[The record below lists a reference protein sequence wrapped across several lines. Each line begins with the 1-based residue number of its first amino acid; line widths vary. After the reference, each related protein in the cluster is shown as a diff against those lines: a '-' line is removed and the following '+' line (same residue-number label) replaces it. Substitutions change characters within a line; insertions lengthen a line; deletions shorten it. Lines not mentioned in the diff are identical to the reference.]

1 MPEVLN
7 TILGTFFGALL
18 GIPAGFALNH
28 FWSKSVDRAR
38 RAQLLSVFK
47 RAIDQN
53 AYLVG
58 QIEEWLGKGGFPYFN
73 VDLPLLESTAS
84 LKYELLDAGLCQ
96 EIDHLRYELGHL
108 ARKVDLLLG
117 LEFNPSAKFAIS
129 SPVGS
134 IYNELRPK
142 LVESIQ
148 VHLQPIRKTLD
159 QLKGKL

>member
-7 TILGTFFGALL
+7 SVLGTFLGALL
-18 GIPAGFALNH
+18 GIPTGFALNH
-28 FWSKSVDRAR
+28 CWSKSVDRAR
-38 RAQLLSVFK
+38 RTQLRSVLK
-47 RAIDQN
+47 RAVDQN
-53 AYLVG
+53 DYLADE
-58 QIEEWLGKGGFPYFN
+58 IEEWLGKGGVPYFN

-117 LEFNPSAKFAIS
+117 LEFNPSARFAIS
-129 SPVGS
+129 SPAGS

-142 LVESIQ
+142 LVESIRA
-148 VHLQPIRKTLD
+148 HLQPIQKTLD